1 MQRKPWEFNHNAPE
15 LEDKRGDP
23 LRAAV
28 LPCYLP
34 AQPIPTKPPLT
45 HLPHEAAH
53 PKGLFISPPPSRL
66 GKEALLHSQLAWI
79 LHPEGAP
86 RLALLWEEIFK
97 ERLLRLQP
105 AHIQWGTQNPGAR
118 RGQVAKWAK
127 KASLSHQPSPD
138 IPPKAT
144 KIAAG
149 NAGGE
154 GEAAGSLSTFPSSQ
168 TQMSPP
174 RQPSHHLQ
182 PRW

>member
-1 MQRKPWEFNHNAPE
+1 MVATSPRSMGN
-15 LEDKRGDP
+15 
-23 LRAAV
+23 
-28 LPCYLP
+28 
-34 AQPIPTKPPLT
+34 
-45 HLPHEAAH
+45 
-53 PKGLFISPPPSRL
+53 PKSRS
-66 GKEALLHSQLAWI
+66 K
-79 LHPEGAP
+79 
-86 RLALLWEEIFK
+86 
-97 ERLLRLQP
+97 
-105 AHIQWGTQNPGAR
+105 T
-118 RGQVAKWAK
+118 GQVAKWAK

-138 IPPKAT
+138 IPPEAT